1 MRLSCIRILSWTL
14 LALLAGGLVSALT
27 GSDTVLSLLTQAVIY
42 AVFAL
47 GVGLLLR
54 QNGLVS
60 FGPVS
65 YTHLRAH
72 ET

>member
-47 GVGLLLR
+47 GLSLI
-54 QNGLVS
+54 
-60 FGPVS
+60 
-65 YTHLRAH
+65 HI
-72 ET
+72 